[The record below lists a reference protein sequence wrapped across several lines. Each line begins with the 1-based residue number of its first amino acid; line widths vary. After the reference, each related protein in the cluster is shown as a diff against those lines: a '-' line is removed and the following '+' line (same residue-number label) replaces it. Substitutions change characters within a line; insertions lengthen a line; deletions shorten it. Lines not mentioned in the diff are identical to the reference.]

1 MKKVAMR
8 TVVLFIIGL
17 LVGGASIVPSIGG
30 SSVGTAIFST
40 STTDDVQITVQNNGD
55 TIQLQYNLD
64 MFTMTPVLIQNTEYV
79 QISLGDEPQSLI
91 AGAPDLPSIH
101 RSIIISDTQK
111 MAATVI
117 DATYKEYSNIQITP
131 SKGNLPRTINPD
143 EIPYQFGQVY
153 STNSWYP
160 QTIVELQDPYILRD
174 FRGQVVVLNP
184 FQYNP
189 IERTLRFYN
198 KITIKIIPT
207 GLDTINTIERE
218 HLPTTID
225 ADFYQVYQHHF
236 INIDTIFN
244 ERYTPVEEQG
254 NMIIITYDNFYNA
267 MLPFYEWKILKGI
280 PTEMINVST
289 LGSASAIKTYIAN
302 YYNTKGLTFVLLVGD
317 AAQIPPS
324 YLGGAASDP
333 SNTYVVGNDHY
344 PDLFIGRFSA
354 ETIAQVETQVLRS
367 VEYERDPQTTAEWYH
382 KGMGVASSQGAGTGD
397 DGEAD
402 YVHMGNLRA
411 LLLDYTYTEVDEIY
425 DPTATAT
432 MVTNGLNAGR
442 SIVNYCGH
450 GSPTSWGTTG
460 FSNTNVNALVN
471 LNMLPFVF
479 SVACNNGEFDTYTC
493 FAEAWLRATNNNEPT
508 GAIGAFMSTISMS
521 WAPPMEA
528 QDEFVNLTVQ
538 IHPDNIKT
546 TLGGLTAHGCMSMN
560 DKYGSS
566 GTGETDYWTL
576 FGDPSL
582 QLRTDTPTSMN
593 VDHDPLIQIGATIYE
608 LDILGVKNAL
618 CAISADG
625 VLYGYGYSDASGH
638 AVVNFFEPIEFMPEA
653 QLGVTAYNKI
663 PYITTLQVGSS
674 YPPAIPTLDGPNAGC
689 RNMEYTFT
697 AQTTDPEG
705 DNIYYLFDWGDGTKS
720 DWIGPVNSGVAVS
733 ESHAWTDV
741 GLYNVTVRAK
751 DENGSMSRWSDPH
764 GMLIDVPVLDIKLT
778 KGKIAKIS
786 ATIRNLGFAE
796 AENVSWKISLDG
808 GTLLL
813 GKERTGTI
821 SIIPAG
827 DNVEIQTG
835 LIFGFGKTQITITAE
850 VAESKDTLLL
860 KATVIFFLVIMTSGG
875 G

>member
-1 MKKVAMR
+1 MRKVTMR
-8 TVVLFIIGL
+8 TIIILIVSL
-17 LVGGASIVPSIGG
+17 LVGGASVVPGISGI
-30 SSVGTAIFST
+30 SPEPKIT
-40 STTDDVQITVQNNGD
+40 TTDNADGVSITIHTVGD
-55 TIQLQYNLD
+55 TTQLQYSLD
-64 MFTMTPVLIQNTEYV
+64 MFTMTPVMIQDTEYV
-79 QISLGDEPQSLI
+79 QITLGKEPQDLI
-91 AGAPDLPSIH
+91 AGAPDLPSIP

-117 DATYKEYSNIQITP
+117 DATYKEYSNIQIAP

-143 EIPYQFGQVY
+143 EIPYEFGPVY
-153 STNSWYP
+153 SSNSWYP
-160 QTIVELQDPYILRD
+160 QTLVELRDPYILRD

-189 IERTLRFYN
+189 IQKTLRFYN

-207 GLDTINTIERE
+207 DFDTINTIERE
-218 HLPTTID
+218 QLPTTID
-225 ADFYQVYQHHF
+225 ADFYQVYQQHF

-367 VEYERDPQTTAEWYH
+367 VEYERDPQTTAQWYH

-425 DPTATAT
+425 DPTASAS

-460 FSNTNVNALVN
+460 FSNSNVNALVN
-471 LNMLPFVF
+471 DNMLPFVF

-493 FAEAWLRATNNNEPT
+493 FAEAWIRATNNNEPT
-508 GAIGAFMSTISMS
+508 GAIGAFMSTISQS

-546 TLGGLTAHGCMSMN
+546 TLGGLTANGCMSMN

-566 GTGETDYWTL
+566 GTDETDYWTL

-582 QLRTDTPTSMN
+582 QLRTDTPSSMN

-608 LDILGVKNAL
+608 LDIPDVKNAL

-653 QLGVTAYNKI
+653 QLVVTAYNKI
-663 PYITTLQVGSS
+663 PYIATLQVGSS
-674 YPPAIPTLDGPNAGC
+674 YPPAIPTLDGPNGGC
-689 RNMEYTFT
+689 LNTEYTFT

-705 DNIYYLFDWGDGTKS
+705 DNIYYLFDWGDGSKS
-720 DWIGPVNSGVAVS
+720 EWIGPVNSGVAVS
-733 ESHAWTDV
+733 ESHAWANN
-741 GLYNVTVRAK
+741 GFYNVTVRAK
-751 DENGSMSRWSDPH
+751 DENGSMSRWCDPH
-764 GMLIDVPVLDIKLT
+764 GMRIDVPILDIKLT
-778 KGKIAKIS
+778 KGKVAKIS
-786 ATIRNLGFAE
+786 AAIRNLGFAE

-808 GTLLL
+808 GAILL

-835 LIFGFGKTQITITAE
+835 LIFGFGKTGITITAE
-850 VAESKDTLLL
+850 VAESKDTLIL
-860 KATVIFFLVIMTSGG
+860 KATVIFFLVLMTSGG